1 MSILLPQVYTPDEIS
16 SLTVE
21 DWLPAGL
28 EALDPNLDNFDG
40 ASGGGG
46 GGGGGAPWPWWVC
59 GWWRCSSFTRETHK
73 DRVRYHD
80 RSNRTLNP
88 SPQAAKPQTSHPT
101 HPASSLHPPPPPRHR
116 WHAPTHGQGRP
127 LLLPS
132 RSGKARSRVNR
143 GSGSRLRLYRP
154 CCLRPLTLTA
164 AALALAITTVP
175 IAAATVAAAT
185 VAA

>member
-46 GGGGGAPWPWWVC
+46 GGGGGVPWPWWVC

-101 HPASSLHPPPPPRHR
+101 HPASSLHPPPSTSPRAGALLRGMGGSGHAHAQLRGHR
-116 WHAPTHGQGRP
+116 SDARRLCAAACQGRGCALTLAPTLGRILTP
-127 LLLPS
+127 I
-132 RSGKARSRVNR
+132 
-143 GSGSRLRLYRP
+143 
-154 CCLRPLTLTA
+154 LTLA
-164 AALALAITTVP
+164 SR
-175 IAAATVAAAT
+175 
-185 VAA
+185 

>member
-46 GGGGGAPWPWWVC
+46 GGGGGVPWPWWVC

-101 HPASSLHPPPPPRHR
+101 HPASSLHPPPPPPPRHEQVR
-116 WHAPTHGQGRP
+116 YFAAW
-127 LLLPS
+127 
-132 RSGKARSRVNR
+132 
-143 GSGSRLRLYRP
+143 
-154 CCLRPLTLTA
+154 A
-164 AALALAITTVP
+164 AAGTHTLSYEA
-175 IAAATVAAAT
+175 IAATRGDFVLPPAKVEAAL
-185 VAA
+185 